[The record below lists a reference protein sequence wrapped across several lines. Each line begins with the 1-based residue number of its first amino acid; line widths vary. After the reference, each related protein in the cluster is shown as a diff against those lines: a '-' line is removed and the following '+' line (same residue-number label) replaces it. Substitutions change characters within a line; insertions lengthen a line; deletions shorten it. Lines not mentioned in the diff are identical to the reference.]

1 MALSEVIAERRKR
14 RTPPAPIPSDRE
26 FGRLELLLRL
36 RRNPLTLWREQHFQ
50 DPIVAGKSVLGYGV
64 VISDPAAIRHVL
76 VENGAN
82 YQKDAL
88 QRAILAPGL
97 GEGLLTVEGDAWKRA
112 RRTLAPLFTPRRVE
126 ALANRMLPPIA
137 GQVARM
143 AQRRPGRI
151 VDISQDMT
159 RLTYDVLAET
169 LFSNAI
175 AGGATAFG
183 QALTHYFA
191 TQGKIDPLDVLGA
204 PAWIPRIG
212 RLRARSAID
221 FFARQIDAIVTDRQA
236 LRMSRPAIADP
247 DGRDL
252 LDALL
257 DARDPETGTGLSE
270 AEVGANIVT
279 FIGAGHETTA
289 NALTWSLYLV
299 AMAQDVR
306 ERLEAEADAVAAD
319 PVAAALTG
327 DRLTMTRAVIE
338 EAMRLYPPVPSLSR
352 VALAEDHAGG
362 VAIPKGALVI
372 ISPYVLHR
380 HRTLWTAPRQFWPE
394 RFLPG
399 ERETIDRYAYLPFG
413 AGPRVCIGQQFAMT
427 EAVLGLTMLIGAFR
441 FEYAGRDP
449 PVPMQQITLRP
460 QGGMPMKVRA
470 RR

>member
-126 ALANRMLPPIA
+126 ALAKRMLPPIA

-183 QALTHYFA
+183 RALTHYFA

-299 AMAQDVR
+299 AMTPDVR
-306 ERLEAEADAVAAD
+306 ERLEAEADTVAAD
-319 PVAAALTG
+319 PVAAALAG

-352 VALAEDHAGG
+352 AALAEDHAGG

-441 FEYAGRDP
+441 FDYAGRDP

>member
-1 MALSEVIAERRKR
+1 MAEAKIFVGQKKR
-14 RTPPAPIPSDRE
+14 RIPPAPIPSDRE

-36 RRNPLTLWREQHFQ
+36 RRNPLTIWRQRHFQ
-50 DPIVAGKSVLGYGV
+50 DLIVAGKSVLGYGV

-76 VENGAN
+76 VENVAN

-126 ALANRMLPPIA
+126 ALAGRMLHPIA
-137 GQVARM
+137 SQVARM

-151 VDISQDMT
+151 VNISEDMT

-175 AGGATAFG
+175 AGGAAAFG
-183 QALTHYFA
+183 QALTRYFA
-191 TQGKIDPLDVLGA
+191 TQGRIDPLDVLGA

-212 RLRARSAID
+212 RIRARSAIN
-221 FFARQIDAIVTDRQA
+221 FFEQQIETIVTDRQA
-236 LRMSRPAIADP
+236 LRSSHPRKADP
-247 DGRDL
+247 HGRDL

-257 DARDPETGTGLSE
+257 DARDPETGSGLSDD
-270 AEVGANIVT
+270 EVGANIVT

-299 AMAQDVR
+299 AMAPDVR
-306 ERLEAEADAVAAD
+306 ERLEDEADDVVAD
-319 PVAAALTG
+319 PVAAVLAG
-327 DRLTMTRAVIE
+327 DRLVLTRAVVE
-338 EAMRLYPPVPSLSR
+338 EALRLYPPVASLSR
-352 VALAEDHAGG
+352 VALAQDQAGG
-362 VAIPKGALVI
+362 VVIPKGALVI

-380 HRTLWTAPRQFWPE
+380 HQALWNEPRQFKPE

-399 ERETIDRYAYLPFG
+399 QRETIDRYAYLPFG
-413 AGPRVCIGQQFAMT
+413 AGPRICIGQQFAMV
-427 EAVLGLTMLIGAFR
+427 EAVLSLTMLIGALR
-441 FEYAGRDP
+441 FEYAGDDP

-460 QGGMPMKVRA
+460 QGGMPMKVRT
-470 RR
+470 RH

>member
-1 MALSEVIAERRKR
+1 MALSEVPAEPSKR
-14 RTPPAPIPSDRE
+14 RTPPAPIPGDRQL
-26 FGRLELLLRL
+26 GRLELLLRL
-36 RRNPLTLWREQHFQ
+36 RRNPLTIWRQQHFE

-76 VENGAN
+76 VENNAN
-82 YQKDAL
+82 YPKDAL
-88 QRAILAPGL
+88 QKTILAPGL
-97 GEGLLTVEGDAWKRA
+97 GQGLLTVEGDAWKRA

-126 ALANRMLPPIA
+126 ALAARMLPPIA
-137 GQVARM
+137 SQVARM
-143 AQRRPGRI
+143 AQRRAGRI
-151 VDISQDMT
+151 VDIGEDMT

-175 AGGATAFG
+175 AGGAVAFG
-183 QALTHYFA
+183 QALTRYFA
-191 TQGKIDPLDVLGA
+191 TQGRIDPLDILGA

-212 RLRARSAID
+212 RIRARSAID
-221 FFARQIDAIVTDRQA
+221 FFERQIEAIVTDRQT
-236 LRMSRPAIADP
+236 LRLSQPPSADP
-247 DGRDL
+247 HARDL

-257 DARDPETGTGLSE
+257 DARDPETGTGLTD

-299 AMAQDVR
+299 AMADDVR

-319 PVAAALTG
+319 PVAAVLAG
-327 DRLTMTRAVIE
+327 VSLTMTRAVIE

-352 VALAEDHAGG
+352 VAIAEDQVGG

-380 HRTLWTAPRQFWPE
+380 HRSLWTAPTQFWPE

-399 ERETIDRYAYLPFG
+399 ARETIDRYAYLPFG
-413 AGPRVCIGQQFAMT
+413 AGPRICIGQHFAMI
-427 EAVLGLTMLIGAFR
+427 EAVLSLTQLIGAFR
-441 FEYAGRDP
+441 FEYAGSDP
-449 PVPMQQITLRP
+449 PVPQQRITLRP
-460 QGGMPMKVRA
+460 QGGMPMKLRA